1 MVLEERGGWGLS
13 PRGQSRCGST
23 PTPALPRIRLR
34 PKAGFG
40 GQARERGRSA
50 DVAAAFLSPLA
61 LLLAAPAARAQSWPA
76 RQITLI
82 IPFAPGGSNDLVG
95 RAIGKKLSEVWGQPV
110 VVENRGGGGTLIGA
124 GAVAKAAPDG
134 YTLLLVSPTFTIN
147 PAVRKTMP
155 FDTARDFT
163 PVAFIARAPLL
174 VTTSNKLPVAS
185 AGELFALAKS
195 KPGQI
200 TYASAGLGSINQI
213 STELIALAAGVK
225 LSHVPYKGGAPA
237 LNDLVGG
244 HVDMFVSSI
253 PQALQLVRSGQ
264 IRTLAVTSSRRTALL
279 PDVPTLAEAG
289 TPGAD
294 AETWWGIAGPAGLP
308 ADIVTALNAEINK
321 MLGSPELATFLS
333 NEGAEAEAM
342 TPQAFGE
349 MMRRETARW
358 TKVARE
364 ADVSI
369 D

>member
-1 MVLEERGGWGLS
+1 M
-13 PRGQSRCGST
+13 
-23 PTPALPRIRLR
+23 
-34 PKAGFG
+34 
-40 GQARERGRSA
+40 
-50 DVAAAFLSPLA
+50 
-61 LLLAAPAARAQSWPA
+61 
-76 RQITLI
+76 
-82 IPFAPGGSNDLVG
+82 
-95 RAIGKKLSEVWGQPV
+95 WGQPV

-155 FDTARDFT
+155 FDTVKDFT
-163 PVAFIARAPLL
+163 PVAFIGRAPLL
-174 VTTSNKLPVAS
+174 VTTSTKLPVAS
-185 AGELFALAKS
+185 ASELFALAKS

-225 LSHVPYKGGAPA
+225 LTHVPYKGGAPA

-264 IRTLAVTSSRRTALL
+264 IKTLAVTSSKRTPLL

-294 AETWWGIAGPAGLP
+294 AETWWGIAGPAGMP
-308 ADIVTALNAEINK
+308 ADVVNALNAEINK
-321 MLGSPELATFLS
+321 ALASPEVAHLS
-333 NEGAEAEAM
+333 H
-342 TPQAFGE
+342 Q
-349 MMRRETARW
+349 
-358 TKVARE
+358 
-364 ADVSI
+364 
-369 D
+369 

>member
-1 MVLEERGGWGLS
+1 MIRPG
-13 PRGQSRCGST
+13 
-23 PTPALPRIRLR
+23 ALL
-34 PKAGFG
+34 AGFL
-40 GQARERGRSA
+40 
-50 DVAAAFLSPLA
+50 AAALVLA
-61 LLLAAPAARAQSWPA
+61 GPAARAQTYPS

-82 IPFAPGGSNDLVG
+82 IPFTPGGSNDLVG
-95 RAIGKKLSEVWGQPV
+95 RALGKKLSEAWGQPV
-110 VVENRGGGGTLIGA
+110 VVENRGGAGALIGTA
-124 GAVAKAAPDG
+124 AVAKAQPDG

-147 PAVRKTMP
+147 PAVRKNMP

-174 VTTSNKLPVAS
+174 VTTSTKLPVES
-185 AGELFALAKS
+185 AKELFALARS

-213 STELIALAAGVK
+213 STELIALSAGVK

-264 IRTLAVTSSRRTALL
+264 IKTLAVTSSRRTALL
-279 PDVPTLAEAG
+279 PDVPTLAESG

-294 AETWWGIAGPAGLP
+294 AETWWGIAGPAGMP
-308 ADIVTALNAEINK
+308 VDVVNALNAEINK
-321 MLGSPELATFLS
+321 ALTSPELGTFLT
-333 NEGAEAEAM
+333 NEGAEAEPM
-342 TPQAFGE
+342 TPRQFGD
-349 MMRRETARW
+349 MMRLETARW
-358 TKVARE
+358 TKVAHE
-364 ADVSI
+364 ANISI

>member
-1 MVLEERGGWGLS
+1 M
-13 PRGQSRCGST
+13 
-23 PTPALPRIRLR
+23 IR
-34 PKAGFG
+34 AG
-40 GQARERGRSA
+40 
-50 DVAAAFLSPLA
+50 A
-61 LLLAAPAARAQSWPA
+61 LLTAALVLAGPAARAQTYPS

-110 VVENRGGGGTLIGA
+110 VVENRGGGGALIGTA
-124 GAVAKAAPDG
+124 AVAKAAPDG

-155 FDTARDFT
+155 FDTVRDFT
-163 PVAFIARAPLL
+163 PVAFIGRAPLL
-174 VTTSNKLPVAS
+174 VTTSNRLPVAS
-185 AGELFALAKS
+185 ASELFALARS

-213 STELIALAAGVK
+213 STELIASSAGVK
-225 LSHVPYKGGAPA
+225 LMHVPYKGGAPA

-253 PQALQLVRSGQ
+253 PQALQLVRGGQ
-264 IRTLAVTSSRRTALL
+264 IKTLAVTSSRRTALL

-289 TPGAD
+289 APGAD
-294 AETWWGIAGPAGLP
+294 SETWWGIAGPAGMP
-308 ADIVTALNAEINK
+308 ADVVTALNAEINK
-321 MLGSPELATFLS
+321 MLASPELATFFT

-342 TPQAFGE
+342 TPQQFGE
-349 MMRRETARW
+349 MMRAETARW

-364 ADVSI
+364 ANISI

>member
-1 MVLEERGGWGLS
+1 MIRAGALLS
-13 PRGQSRCGST
+13 
-23 PTPALPRIRLR
+23 AFL
-34 PKAGFG
+34 
-40 GQARERGRSA
+40 
-50 DVAAAFLSPLA
+50 AAALVLA
-61 LLLAAPAARAQSWPA
+61 GPAASAQGYPS

-95 RAIGKKLSEVWGQPV
+95 RAISKKLSEMWGQPV
-110 VVENRGGGGTLIGA
+110 VVENRGGGGTIIGA
-124 GAVAKAAPDG
+124 AAVAKAPPDG

-155 FDTARDFT
+155 FDTVRDFT
-163 PVAFIARAPLL
+163 PVAFIGRAPLL
-174 VTTSNKLPVAS
+174 VTTSNRLQVAT
-185 AGELFALAKS
+185 AGELFALARS

-213 STELIALAAGVK
+213 STELIALRAGVK
-225 LSHVPYKGGAPA
+225 LAHVPYKGGAPA

-253 PQALQLVRSGQ
+253 PQALQLVRSNQ
-264 IRTLAVTSSRRTALL
+264 IKTLAVTSSRRTALL
-279 PDVPTLAEAG
+279 PDVPTLAESG

-294 AETWWGIAGPAGLP
+294 AETWWGITGPAGLP
-308 ADIVTALNAEINK
+308 ADVVDALNAAINK
-321 MLGSPELATFLS
+321 ILASPELGTFFT

-342 TPQAFGE
+342 TPQQFGD
-349 MMRRETARW
+349 MMRLETARW

-364 ADVSI
+364 ANISI